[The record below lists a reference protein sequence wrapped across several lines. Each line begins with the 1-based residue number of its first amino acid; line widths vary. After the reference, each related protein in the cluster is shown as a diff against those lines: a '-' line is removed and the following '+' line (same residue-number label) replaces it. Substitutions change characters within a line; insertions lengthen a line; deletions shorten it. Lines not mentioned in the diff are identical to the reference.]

1 MKCLHFSGKFTPRLI
16 HVAPIKAVIKSELS
30 GRAVPLKDV
39 SFANRSRAMPG
50 RAQGHETRGSA
61 IRFATRDGAAQ
72 VDARCQP
79 PAQRT
84 EAWPGPRPTRPPP
97 PSLLPS
103 GQPQGPSPG
112 LREES
117 CQHRAARGR
126 ALSRHLFLL
135 VKATRG
141 HGGPSPGVV
150 VVVGGVG
157 GAAEGSGAARV
168 RSRESHKSEQSRGQI
183 EARTGEEPLKGSR
196 SPSACQS
203 SAAR

>member
-97 PSLLPS
+97 PPCCPRDSPRARAPACVKRAASTARHAAVL
-103 GQPQGPSPG
+103 SPG
-112 LREES
+112 TSFSWLKPPEAT
-117 CQHRAARGR
+117 AA
-126 ALSRHLFLL
+126 L
-135 VKATRG
+135 
-141 HGGPSPGVV
+141 PPWWWWWWW
-150 VVVGGVG
+150 
-157 GAAEGSGAARV
+157 
-168 RSRESHKSEQSRGQI
+168 
-183 EARTGEEPLKGSR
+183 
-196 SPSACQS
+196 
-203 SAAR
+203 

>member
-97 PSLLPS
+97 SLLPS

-141 HGGPSPGVV
+141 HGGPFPVVVV
-150 VVVGGVG
+150 VVVGGWG
-157 GAAEGSGAARV
+157 GQRRGAGP
-168 RSRESHKSEQSRGQI
+168 H
-183 EARTGEEPLKGSR
+183 
-196 SPSACQS
+196 ACGAGRAINQS
-203 SAAR
+203 SPEDKSKRAREKSH